1 MKATPRQQLLL
12 LDLQHLDHTIA
23 RLRRKSEQLPERQGL
38 AALAAEREE
47 ARNSYMNAQ
56 RELDARRLELSRI
69 ESDVAVVVQR
79 EHRDRDLIA
88 QSTAAKEA
96 QSLQSELDMLAKR
109 KGELEER
116 QFEAMEIADTAELV
130 FAAAETVLAGIDER
144 RATVA
149 GAIEVAEG
157 EIAAESARTAEKRAG
172 VAAEVQ
178 GDLLALYEELRAK
191 VGIGAARLNGSVSEA
206 SGMSLTASEVSAINQ
221 IAPDQIVFCP
231 GTGAIL
237 VRGAGD

>member
-12 LDLQHLDHTIA
+12 LDLQQLDHTIA

-38 AALAAEREE
+38 AALEGEREE
-47 ARNSYMNAQ
+47 ARNSYMDAQ
-56 RELDARRLELSRI
+56 RELDTRRLELSRI

-96 QSLQSELDMLAKR
+96 QSLQSELDMLARR

-116 QFEAMEIADTAELV
+116 QFEAMEIADTAEQT
-130 FAAAETVLAGIDER
+130 FGAAEAVLAGIEQR
-144 RATVA
+144 RAEVSA
-149 GAIEVAEG
+149 AIKSAEE
-157 EIAAESARTAEKRAG
+157 EIAAERARTEEERAG
-172 VAAEVQ
+172 VATEVQ

-206 SGMSLTASEVSAINQ
+206 SGMSLTASELSAINE
-221 IAPDQIVFCP
+221 IAPDQVVFCP